1 MENTGKT
8 AIKKW
13 IKEEF
18 APLAKQHGFRV
29 GTFFGTGTFAIYR
42 SNDNEYH
49 SIWFDIDSNSVG
61 YGVIVRMNA
70 VEELLYRYSQKG
82 VFKSGDTIDLSTTH
96 EKFSYT
102 PRTTKEEL
110 AAYLLPLKE
119 RFAEVVEQME
129 YYSTPQHVLDLW
141 MSLDTLDERNRYFW
155 GPYKYIKMMVVAQLC
170 GSPLYDTLCQNALA
184 MYKKY
189 IEEGEDYS
197 AIMAVCENVI
207 EHYKQQ

>member
-18 APLAKQHGFRV
+18 TSLAKQHGFKI
-29 GTFFGTGTFAIYR
+29 GPYFTSGTFAIYR
-42 SNDNEYH
+42 SNGNGH
-49 SIWFDIDSNSVG
+49 NCIWFDIDSNSVG
-61 YGVIVRMNA
+61 YSMVIRINA
-70 VEELLYRYSQKG
+70 VEELLYKYTHKD
-82 VFKSGDTIDLSTTH
+82 VFTTIYTVDLSTTY

-110 AAYLLPLKE
+110 AAYLFPLKE
-119 RFAEVVEQME
+119 RFAEVMKQME
-129 YYSTPQHVLDLW
+129 YYSNPQHVLDLW
-141 MSLDTLDERNRYFW
+141 MSLDTLDERNRYFG
-155 GPYKYIKMMVVAQLC
+155 GPYKYIKPLILAKLC
-170 GSPLYDTLCQNALA
+170 GSPLYDTLCKNALA
-184 MYKKY
+184 TYRSI
-189 IEEGEDYS
+189 IEEGRDYF

>member
-18 APLAKQHGFRV
+18 APLSKQHGFKI
-29 GTFFGTGTFAIYR
+29 GPYFTSGTFAIYR
-42 SNDNEYH
+42 SNGNGYNC
-49 SIWFDIDSNSVG
+49 IWFDIDSNSVG
-61 YGVIVRMNA
+61 YSMVIRINA
-70 VEELLYRYSQKG
+70 VEELLYQYTHKD
-82 VFKSGDTIDLSTTH
+82 VFTTIYTVDLSTTH

-141 MSLDTLDERNRYFW
+141 MSLDTLKQQNLHFG
-155 GPYKYIKMMVVAQLC
+155 GPYKFIKMMVIAKQC
-170 GSPLYDTLCQNALA
+170 NSPLYDTLCQNALEI
-184 MYKKY
+184 YRKVISEGRDY
-189 IEEGEDYS
+189 FEEL
-197 AIMAVCENVI
+197 ATCESVI